1 MSEPRPEEAIPT
13 RKADHIRFAASA
25 EAEPKSGAK
34 WADITLLP
42 RALPT
47 ADLDQ
52 VELYAEF
59 LGRGLKAPL
68 VISSMTGGFEA
79 AREINAIL
87 AAAAERH
94 GIAMGVGSQRAAL
107 RNPDLAATFSVV
119 SESVKKTMLIAN
131 IGAPQLV
138 PQESGPAVS
147 GDDIDRL
154 ARMIQADALAVHF
167 NYLQEAVQPEGDRR
181 AHGLREAI
189 ATALANLELP
199 AIAKETGAGLSE
211 TAALEMRGLGFKAL
225 DVGGQGGTSFALIEG
240 LRAQAS
246 GDARGS
252 HLGSVFGDWGI
263 PTPVSVVMAR
273 AADLPI
279 IATGGIRSGL
289 DAAKA
294 IALGAT
300 LVGVA
305 RPLLLAALQG
315 SDAVDHWLYEFLE
328 ELRLAIFLTGGKS
341 PRDLREARYVVLGDT
356 RAWLTQL
363 GH

>member
-1 MSEPRPEEAIPT
+1 MSEPMPDETITT

-25 EAEPKSGAK
+25 EAEPKSGQK

-42 RALPT
+42 HALPT
-47 ADLDQ
+47 TDLDQ
-52 VELYAEF
+52 VDLSTEF
-59 LGRGLKAPL
+59 LGHRLKAPL

-79 AREINAIL
+79 AGALNAIL

-107 RNPDLAATFSVV
+107 RNPELASTFSVAR
-119 SESVKKTMLIAN
+119 ERAPTAMLIAN

-138 PQESGPAVS
+138 PQNSGPALSRHDLDLVTS
-147 GDDIDRL
+147 
-154 ARMIQADALAVHF
+154 MVEADALAVHF
-167 NYLQEAVQPEGDRR
+167 NFLQEVVQPEGDRR
-181 AHGLREAI
+181 AQGLREAI
-189 ATALANLELP
+189 ATALATLELP
-199 AIAKETGAGLSE
+199 AIAKETGAGLSR
-211 TAALEMRGLGFKAL
+211 TAAIAMRELGFKAL

-240 LRAQAS
+240 HRAQAS
-246 GDARGS
+246 GDTRGS
-252 HLGSVFGDWGI
+252 NLGSVFGDWGI
-263 PTPVSVVMAR
+263 PTPVSVFTAG

-305 RPLLLAALQG
+305 RPLLLAALKG
-315 SDAVDHWLYEFLE
+315 PEAVDDWLCEFAE
-328 ELRLAIFLTGGKS
+328 ELRLAIFLTGGQR
-341 PRDLREARYVVLGDT
+341 PQDLREAPRIVLGDT
-356 RAWLTQL
+356 RAWLDQL
-363 GH
+363 GI

>member
-59 LGRGLKAPL
+59 LGHGLKAPL

-107 RNPDLAATFSVV
+107 RNPALAATFSVAR
-119 SESVKKTMLIAN
+119 ERAPTAMLIAN

-199 AIAKETGAGLSE
+199 AIAKETG
-211 TAALEMRGLGFKAL
+211 